1 MFTLFVLVSIVNSF
15 HIILNPVIVTTTTT
29 TTTRRR
35 VPRDSVFHS
44 SLQQQQYQQRQQHQ
58 QQASST
64 SRFLCSSSSL
74 YGSIRS
80 YPQRSSASS
89 SSSSSSSSTC
99 NKFQRLRPLSQ
110 QKQPPNNSLGILV
123 WSYPPDGSDNNEP
136 DNNNKNDQEEQEQQQ
151 QQDNDG
157 TVGYDGLY
165 EFLTRR
171 TGEQAGESERQRK
184 RDRIMEWMKSSKT
197 STSTKDNNGGGANLI
212 QPIRLQD
219 GQVDAELMASDRR
232 KQQQQEQQPFRTNAK
247 LDQLFA
253 GMPTLDEIL
262 TKGGATNT
270 AETKTGDSGTETE
283 ENSRMKRSS
292 SSSSSSSSNDDDSW
306 FDLERKRIEQE
317 YTQIRDDMK
326 EQIRQQRSQ
335 DPDGIPDNA
344 ERIVEAIVK
353 QEMERMVQ
361 SVKLTRA
368 KERLQE
374 YQLNRMDDLNAK
386 DFSGT
391 TDAVVEQ
398 ILKEAAEDWQRRDKL
413 QAQADEFYQYQTQQQ
428 QQQQQQQQDSGYN
441 DNNNIPTPQDDDD
454 SIMDLDEWALER
466 LEEMLEESQNR
477 EDDNGSISDI
487 LEDNIEVLRRRIEKE
502 SKKGNIQPKTMKE
515 WQMYRAIATRLAK
528 SGGGEMGDTIINEDD
543 IDEALIAARLNS
555 WREYIEKEDGIRK
568 RSGLST
574 GPRLP
579 FDSLGEKADR
589 IIPRQYD
596 LTPPSLKDEKKTR
609 REIRREVNIQ
619 AIQAME
625 DLISKSDSVRA
636 EGLKKEL
643 AALKAELEPRDFNDT
658 EEEIMEDVKTSMEP
672 VDLSDVFRTS
682 QDDSNKKGAVGG
694 LTDDVYAGVNKILS
708 NTGVEGLYGPSN
720 TYQQETVPPTPP
732 NTPFFSNSVDN
743 NDERKIPPPPNT
755 PFFQNDDY
763 NFDET
768 KKPPPPNTPFFS
780 REGREGG
787 RSGETLDIENKLG
800 SVEEQK
806 LQAMFR
812 RAGAR
817 TKAEQE
823 KIRQEWEAF
832 QQFEKERRDLSGL
845 SEDAVESSSLGNDAN
860 LKYDISDVMKG
871 DGDFDA
877 DKILSTIGPRPTKR
891 SKAPSN
897 NVGSKDTQG
906 SDTSIEDDK
915 LASDVSSADVADSL
929 FRSVAA
935 AGGGRVADEERSQFD
950 EYLAKQEELRQN
962 LDRIDEDAAEVAKS
976 MDVPV
981 DDPKYAQDVL
991 SSIGSRPVFK
1001 KRRKE
1006 AVDERMLSDM
1016 GGIRSR
1022 GDDFDDVPSSR
1033 DYSTSDDDDVPSS
1046 SNEESAFDDI
1056 VPAWLKKEREAAA
1069 KSREESDVG
1078 MLGSN
1083 IDEMFDDD
1091 TYEKNLRQLHEY
1103 EQRRSGKKQ
1112 MGIDISDIFGR
1123 RGSDDYADYTYDT
1136 EYFRERQDGWGA
1148 ASFQARKENL
1158 LQYVELD
1165 PAEVNSIMAQK
1176 ESVYSTGVSQYLPRI
1191 NKPFKEF
1198 GAIFRLEGVLVDM
1211 TGLQQKVWKRV
1222 SSEFSPEFGVKDP
1235 VVEDIQYAAV
1245 TRPEIAVRE
1254 ILFRVNDIV
1263 LERKVLDTYRRILRE
1278 EFNAWATEEGIVV
1291 QERKNTSQGKTPE
1304 KGAFTIGF
1312 DEPDPV
1318 PVVRPPQPTF
1328 ENEAERLKHL
1338 KDVWTKTA
1346 KQFGYPLPTNEQ
1358 IAESAILA
1366 PDIAVETVFR
1376 WSSDQIQIDQI
1387 VAAFSIMQAGNGY
1400 SFSKDRAFGGTV
1412 DTGVRDSQEERNRP
1426 KSLSEGEV
1434 LEFQYHAWKKVA
1446 NENLLEVP
1454 DPEEVL
1460 AAAVLND
1467 PEAVISSGFG
1477 WTDDPQRIS
1486 SLANQ
1491 YRKCLSESLKGA
1503 GSVGLTIV
1511 EQPPP
1516 VPRTNID
1523 QNSKPTGPSDEEVL
1537 TGQLEAWKA
1546 TALEFD
1552 FKVPSTDRI
1561 QMVMNASPRD
1571 AVAQLLLMDYDVD
1584 DDVLAEITEFYTEA
1598 LGNALKRYF
1607 HQNNIISPNTTPMA
1621 SSMLATDNKSK
1632 DVSSDEIYQAAFD
1645 AWTSI
1650 AWKNGYS
1657 MPDQE
1662 QVQFAMTVGPQQAI
1676 LAGFQ
1681 WTDSEEKAES
1691 IAKEYLDQIKT
1702 KRDDWVKR
1710 GYTTTVAI
1718 ETKTALEVEE
1728 IPSVR
1733 VKPGVVDWIQS
1744 LRTVDMACGVV
1755 SFLEA
1760 DQMTILLEYAGL
1772 SELFPEEVRVS
1783 HSNGYRTDSQ
1793 QLLGA
1798 ALRIERRPD
1807 HCVAFDTSPYGSV
1820 AAHDVEMRSVS
1831 LVGPYP
1837 RYELLSADTTSSSV
1851 DELTAMNIRRLFG
1864 ERVYDQP
1871 ELDMMSRQPET
1882 NRRVKTAYDWDDE

>member
-1 MFTLFVLVSIVNSF
+1 MFILFVLVSIVNSF

-29 TTTRRR
+29 TTTNRR

-44 SLQQQQYQQRQQHQ
+44 SLQQQQYQQQHYQQQQ

-64 SRFLCSSSSL
+64 SRFLCSSSPL

-80 YPQRSSASS
+80 YQQR
-89 SSSSSSSSTC
+89 SSSSSSTSSSTTTSC
-99 NKFQRLRPLSQ
+99 SKFQRLRPLSQ

-136 DNNNKNDQEEQEQQQ
+136 ESDSNNNNKEEQQQ
-151 QQDNDG
+151 DDDG

-171 TGEQAGESERQRK
+171 TGDQAGESERQRK

-197 STSTKDNNGGGANLI
+197 STSTNTKGNGGANLI

-219 GQVDAELMASDRR
+219 GQVDAELIASDR
-232 KQQQQEQQPFRTNAK
+232 QQQQKQQEQQKTFQTKAK

-262 TKGGATNT
+262 TKGSSTSNT
-270 AETKTGDSGTETE
+270 AETETETGDSGIEMD
-283 ENSRMKRSS
+283 ENYSRRTR
-292 SSSSSSSSNDDDSW
+292 SSSSSSSNDDSW
-306 FDLERKRIEQE
+306 FDPERQSIEQE
-317 YTQIRDDMK
+317 YEQIRDDMK
-326 EQIRQQRSQ
+326 EQIRQQRLQ

-344 ERIVEAIVK
+344 EGIVEAIVQ

-361 SVKLTRA
+361 AVKLTRA

-374 YQLNRMDDLNAK
+374 YQLNQMADLNAK
-386 DFSGT
+386 DFSGA

-398 ILKEAAEDWQRRDKL
+398 ILKQAAEDWQRRDKL

-428 QQQQQQQQDSGYN
+428 QQQESGYN
-441 DNNNIPTPQDDDD
+441 GNIPTPQDADDD
-454 SIMDLDEWALER
+454 SILDLDEWALER
-466 LEEMLEESQNR
+466 LEEMLEASQNR
-477 EDDNGSISDI
+477 DDDNGSISDI
-487 LEDNIEVLRRRIEKE
+487 LEDNIEVLRQRIEKE

-528 SGGGEMGDTIINEDD
+528 SGGGGEKGDTIINEDD

-555 WREYIEKEDGIRK
+555 WREYIEKEDGIR
-568 RSGLST
+568 RQSGLST

-589 IIPRQYD
+589 MPKQNN
-596 LTPPSLKDEKKTR
+596 LTPAFEDEKKTR

-625 DLISKSDSVRA
+625 DLIRKSDSVRA

-658 EEEIMEDVKTSMEP
+658 EEEIIEDVKTSMEP

-682 QDDSNKKGAVGG
+682 QDDSKKKGAVGG
-694 LTDDVYAGVNKILS
+694 LSDDVYAGVNKILS
-708 NTGVEGLYGPSN
+708 NTGIEGLYGPST

-732 NTPFFSNSVDN
+732 NTPFFSNAVDN
-743 NDERKIPPPPNT
+743 NEERKIPPPPNT
-755 PFFQNDDY
+755 PFFQNDDDY
-763 NFDET
+763 DTDDET
-768 KKPPPPNTPFFS
+768 KMPPPPNTPFFS

-817 TKAEQE
+817 TKAEQD

-845 SEDAVESSSLGNDAN
+845 SDDTVESTLLGNDAN

-897 NVGSKDTQG
+897 NIGSKDTQG
-906 SDTSIEDDK
+906 LDASIDDDK

-935 AGGGRVADEERSQFD
+935 AGGGGRVADEERSQFD

-991 SSIGSRPVFK
+991 SSIGTRPVFK

-1006 AVDERMLSDM
+1006 VVDERMLSDM

-1022 GDDFDDVPSSR
+1022 DDDFDDVPSSR
-1033 DYSTSDDDDVPSS
+1033 DYSMSDDDDDVPSS
-1046 SNEESAFDDI
+1046 SKDESAFDDI

-1078 MLGSN
+1078 MLGSS

-1123 RGSDDYADYTYDT
+1123 RGSDDYVDYTYDT

-1191 NKPFKEF
+1191 NKPFKDF

-1222 SSEFSPEFGVKDP
+1222 SSEFSSEFGFKEP
-1235 VVEDIQYAAV
+1235 VAEDIQYAAV

-1263 LERKVLDTYRRILRE
+1263 LERKVLDAYRRILRE

-1291 QERKNTSQGKTPE
+1291 QERKKTSQEKTPE
-1304 KGAFTIGF
+1304 KGALTIGF

-1318 PVVRPPQPTF
+1318 PVVRPPQPIF
-1328 ENEAERLKHL
+1328 EDEAERLKHL

-1358 IAESAILA
+1358 IAESAIIA

-1400 SFSKDRAFGGTV
+1400 SFAKDRAFGGTV
-1412 DTGVRDSQEERNRP
+1412 DMDVRDSQEEQNRP

-1491 YRKCLSESLKGA
+1491 YRKCLSELLEGA

-1516 VPRTNID
+1516 VPITNTG
-1523 QNSKPTGPSDEEVL
+1523 QNSKPIGPTDEEIL

-1546 TALEFD
+1546 TAVEFD

-1598 LGNALKRYF
+1598 LGNALKKYF

-1621 SSMLATDNKSK
+1621 SSTVASHNKSK

-1676 LAGFQ
+1676 LAGFR

-1691 IAKEYLDQIKT
+1691 LAKQYLDQIKT

-1710 GYTTTVAI
+1710 GYITTVAI
-1718 ETKTALEVEE
+1718 ETKTSLEVEE
-1728 IPSVR
+1728 IPPVR

-1871 ELDMMSRQPET
+1871 ELDMMSRQPEN